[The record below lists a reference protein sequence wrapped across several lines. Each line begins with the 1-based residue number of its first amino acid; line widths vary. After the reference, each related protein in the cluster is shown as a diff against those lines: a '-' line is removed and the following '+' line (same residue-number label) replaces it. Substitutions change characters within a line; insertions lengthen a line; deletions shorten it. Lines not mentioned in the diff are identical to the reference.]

1 MDKSQIQSNGGAK
14 AYLPEKLTLPL
25 MQEAVDGCRGCDLYK
40 HATQAV
46 FGEGARKARVMFVGE
61 QPGDQ
66 EDKQGKP
73 FVGPAGAL
81 LNKAMEEAGI
91 VRSDAYV
98 TNAVKHFKF
107 EMRGKKRLHS
117 KPNAAQV
124 KACQPW
130 LEAEIKVVQPELIVC
145 MGATAAQSLMG
156 PAFRVT
162 KQRGEVLDN
171 PWAPGLVATVH
182 PSSILR
188 APDHDAREQAYKALV
203 ADLSVVARHLKKSK
217 PARELPLAKG
227 RFAREERG
235 RGAWTYTARSRATP
249 LPASH
254 PRGPCRPP
262 GPLTA

>member
-1 MDKSQIQSNGGAK
+1 MRPEQIESNGGAR
-14 AYLPEKLTLPL
+14 AFLPERITLPL
-25 MQEAVDGCRGCDLYK
+25 MEEAVQGCRGCDLYK

-46 FGEGARKARVMFVGE
+46 FGEGAKHARVMFVGE

-66 EDKQGKP
+66 EDKAGKP
-73 FVGPAGAL
+73 FVGPAGAM

-117 KPNAAQV
+117 KPNAREM

-130 LEAEIKVVQPELIVC
+130 LEAEIKAVRPELIVC
-145 MGATAAQSLMG
+145 LGATGAQSLMG

-162 KQRGEVLDN
+162 KQRGEVLEH
-171 PWAPGLVATVH
+171 PWGPKVVATVH

-188 APDHDAREQAYKALV
+188 APDHDAREQAYRAFV
-203 ADLSVVARHLKKSK
+203 SDLTVVARHLKKSRPPRDE
-217 PARELPLAKG
+217 PAAAE

-235 RGAWTYTARSRATP
+235 PTLRDRSRRAESRPGATVARRSRA
-249 LPASH
+249 S
-254 PRGPCRPP
+254 R
-262 GPLTA
+262 